1 MAEASAFLDTRRY
14 LHLQAFPLAIIG
26 NGFWHVLKRRTWHA
40 VVTGANKGIG
50 LEICRQLASKGVTV
64 VLTSRDEKSGLKAV
78 CKLKEEGS
86 AAPSGEVVFHQ
97 LDVTDSASIDS
108 LVEFVSTRFEKLDI
122 LVNNAGI
129 SGTIIDFQALTSA
142 VERVGG
148 WPTDEAEWKTM
159 ATQNYKLAVDSAETN
174 YFGSKRVTEAL
185 LPLLQQSSSARIVNV
200 SSELGL
206 LQNIPG
212 ESIKD
217 ALGEIE
223 NLTGNQIEEILKK
236 FLEDFQQGQLV
247 AKGWPETISAYKL
260 SKAALNAYT
269 RLLAKEFPTFLVNS
283 VFPGFVKTDITG
295 NNGLLC
301 APEGAEGPVHLAL
314 LPETGPS
321 GLCFF
326 GKEVGSF

>member
-1 MAEASAFLDTRRY
+1 MTDGMFQAAAE
-14 LHLQAFPLAIIG
+14 
-26 NGFWHVLKRRTWHA
+26 WHA

-50 LEICRQLASKGVTV
+50 LEICRPLASRGVTV
-64 VLTSRDEKSGLKAV
+64 VLTSRDEKRGLEAV

-86 AAPSGEVVFHQ
+86 AAPSGEVIFHQ
-97 LDVTDSASIDS
+97 LDVTDSTSIDS
-108 LVEFVSTRFEKLDI
+108 LVEFVSTRFRKLDI
-122 LVNNAGI
+122 LVNNAVIGGI
-129 SGTIIDFQALTSA
+129 IIDFQALTSA

-148 WPTDEAEWKTM
+148 WPTDEEEWKTM
-159 ATQNYKLAVDSAETN
+159 STQTYKLAVECLETN
-174 YFGSKRVTEAL
+174 YFGAKRVTEAL

-200 SSELGL
+200 SSDLGL

-212 ESIKD
+212 ESIND
-217 ALGEIE
+217 ALGDIE
-223 NLTGNQIEEILKK
+223 NLTGNRIEEILKK
-236 FLEDFQQGQLV
+236 FLEDFQQGQLA

-260 SKAALNAYT
+260 SKVALNAYT

-283 VFPGFVKTDITG
+283 VCSGFVEIDITS
-295 NNGLLC
+295 NNGLLS

-326 GKEVGSF
+326 RKEVCSF

>member
-1 MAEASAFLDTRRY
+1 MAEASAFLDTRR
-14 LHLQAFPLAIIG
+14 
-26 NGFWHVLKRRTWHA
+26 HA

-64 VLTSRDEKSGLKAV
+64 
-78 CKLKEEGS
+78 
-86 AAPSGEVVFHQ
+86 
-97 LDVTDSASIDS
+97 
-108 LVEFVSTRFEKLDI
+108 
-122 LVNNAGI
+122 VNNAGI

-185 LPLLQQSSSARIVNV
+185 LPLLQQSSSARI
-200 SSELGL
+200 
-206 LQNIPG
+206 NIPG

-301 APEGAEGPVHLAL
+301 APEGAEGP
-314 LPETGPS
+314 S
-321 GLCFF
+321 WF
-326 GKEVGSF
+326 GDVKRTRFG

>member
-1 MAEASAFLDTRRY
+1 MAEASTFLDTRR
-14 LHLQAFPLAIIG
+14 
-26 NGFWHVLKRRTWHA
+26 HA

-50 LEICRQLASKGVTV
+50 LEICRPLASRGVTV
-64 VLTSRDEKSGLKAV
+64 VLTSRDEKRGLEAV

-86 AAPSGEVVFHQ
+86 AAPSGEV
-97 LDVTDSASIDS
+97 
-108 LVEFVSTRFEKLDI
+108 
-122 LVNNAGI
+122 NNAVIGGI
-129 SGTIIDFQALTSA
+129 IIDFQALTSA

-148 WPTDEAEWKTM
+148 WPTDEEEWKTM
-159 ATQNYKLAVDSAETN
+159 STQTYKLAVECLETN
-174 YFGSKRVTEAL
+174 YFGAKRVTEAL

-200 SSELGL
+200 SSDLGL

-212 ESIKD
+212 ESIND
-217 ALGEIE
+217 ALGDIE
-223 NLTGNQIEEILKK
+223 NLTGNRIEEILKK
-236 FLEDFQQGQLV
+236 FLEDFQQGQLA

-260 SKAALNAYT
+260 SKVALNAYT

-283 VFPGFVKTDITG
+283 VCSGFVEIDITS
-295 NNGLLC
+295 NNGLLS

-326 GKEVGSF
+326 RKEVCSF